1 MKLSLQKVPA
11 TFVSAAFVAL
21 ATPSL
26 FAADAHFDVSRII
39 DKAAAE
45 SVLGETVKKPTP
57 RNMEGQDGY
66 YSKCTY
72 YTGTPGKSL
81 VLRVYQAAAGFNPYK
96 ELEQVI
102 ESSGSMRAVSGL
114 GDKARMS
121 TGAEGGLPAHVVMLY
136 VIKGN
141 ALVTIGLGGLE
152 DEAAAQEKVK
162 EVAQKIIAEL

>member
-1 MKLSLQKVPA
+1 MKLSIQKIPA
-11 TFVSAAFVAL
+11 TFFVAASAAL
-21 ATPSL
+21 TTSSL
-26 FAADAHFDVSRII
+26 FAADAHIDVSRII

-45 SVLGETVKKPTP
+45 SVLGETVKTPAP

-102 ESSGSMRAVSGL
+102 ETSGSMRAVAGL

-121 TGAEGGLPAHVVMLY
+121 SGVEGGLPPRVVMLY

-141 ALVTIGLGGLE
+141 ALVTIGLGGLD
-152 DEAAAQEKVK
+152 DEVAQEKIK
-162 EVAQKIIAEL
+162 DVAQKIVAEL

>member
-1 MKLSLQKVPA
+1 MKLSIQKVPA
-11 TFVSAAFVAL
+11 TFLVAASAAL
-21 ATPSL
+21 TTSSL
-26 FAADAHFDVSRII
+26 FAADAHIDVSRII

-45 SVLGETVKKPTP
+45 SVLGETVKTPAP
-57 RNMEGQDGY
+57 RNMEGEDGY

-102 ESSGSMRAVSGL
+102 ESSGSMRAVAGL
-114 GDKARMS
+114 GDKARMAS
-121 TGAEGGLPAHVVMLY
+121 GVEGGLPPRVVMLY

-141 ALVTIGLGGLE
+141 ALVTIGLGGLD
-152 DEAAAQEKVK
+152 DEVAQEKIK
-162 EVAQKIIAEL
+162 AVAQKIIAEL

>member
-1 MKLSLQKVPA
+1 MKLSIQKVPA
-11 TFVSAAFVAL
+11 TFLVAASAAL
-21 ATPSL
+21 TTSSL
-26 FAADAHFDVSRII
+26 FAADAHIDVSRII

-45 SVLGETVKKPTP
+45 SVLGETVKTPAP

-102 ESSGSMRAVSGL
+102 ETSGSMRAVAGL

-121 TGAEGGLPAHVVMLY
+121 SGVEGGLPPRVVMLY

-141 ALVTIGLGGLE
+141 ALVTIGLGGLD
-152 DEAAAQEKVK
+152 DEVAQEKIK
-162 EVAQKIIAEL
+162 GVAQKIIAEL

>member
-1 MKLSLQKVPA
+1 MKLSIEKVPA
-11 TFVSAAFVAL
+11 AILIAAFAAL
-21 ATPSL
+21 TTPSL
-26 FAADAHFDVSRII
+26 LAADAHIDVSRII
-39 DKAAAE
+39 DKATAE
-45 SVLGETVKKPTP
+45 SILGETVKTPAP

-102 ESSGSMRAVSGL
+102 ESSGSMRAISGL

-121 TGAEGGLPAHVVMLY
+121 TGAEGGLPAHAIMLY

-162 EVAQKIIAEL
+162 DIAQKIIAEL